1 MNILQYQSDNKNSAS
16 ASPLLT
22 VEDIIRFK
30 ADYESDLK
38 LLEELPARIKQKK
51 RKYEAALFFAP
62 EGFDPDA
69 PLKSAIVAVSGL
81 VSVAASGFQQPEL
94 QSTFELTDQ
103 QEEAESE
110 EVGGRLTWTGELKRV
125 LVNSFAG
132 VSHQDALAQ
141 LKETKL
147 GERVSKGEKG
157 FYNAVSLLEKKGA
170 LVKAGGLL
178 YSANV
183 IEQMKARGESIPDES
198 AETRRRSSGSG
209 AATLQVLRSHPQ
221 GLDANT
227 LRSELAKVPGAPA
240 SIAKHGH
247 YIYNILGS
255 LMGQGEIEKD
265 ANGIY
270 KLVMGA

>member
-1 MNILQYQSDNKNSAS
+1 MTNLQLQSDDKNSAS
-16 ASPLLT
+16 ASSLLT
-22 VEDIIRFK
+22 VEDIIRYK
-30 ADYESDLK
+30 ADYEADLK
-38 LLEELPARIKQKK
+38 LLDELPARIKQKK

-62 EGFDPDA
+62 DGFDPDVS
-69 PLKSAIVAVSGL
+69 LKPAVIAVPDLNYVTTPIVREPVTSP
-81 VSVAASGFQQPEL
+81 S
-94 QSTFELTDQ
+94 FELGVQ
-103 QEEAESE
+103 QQSKEPEETET
-110 EVGGRLTWTGELKRV
+110 RLTWIGELARV
-125 LVNSFAG
+125 LDASPKG
-132 VSHQDALAQ
+132 ISHQDALTQ
-141 LKETKL
+141 LKKTKL
-147 GERVSKGEKG
+147 GERVSQGEKG
-157 FYNAVSLLEKKGA
+157 FYNAVALLDKRGG

-198 AETRRRSSGSG
+198 VETRRRSGGSG

-227 LRSELAKVPGAPA
+227 LRSELAKAPGAPA

-255 LMGQGEIEKD
+255 LMGQGAIEKD

-270 KLVMGA
+270 KLALGA